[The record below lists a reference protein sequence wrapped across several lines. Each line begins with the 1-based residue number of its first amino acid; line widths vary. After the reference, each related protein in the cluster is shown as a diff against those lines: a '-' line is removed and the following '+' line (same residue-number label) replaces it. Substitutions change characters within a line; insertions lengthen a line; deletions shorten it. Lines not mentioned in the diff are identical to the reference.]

1 MSASLNIGN
10 VPVGDNAP
18 PLFIPEIGANHDGD
32 AQVAAEMLTAL
43 AAQGARVAK
52 FQFYTAEELV
62 ADTSRIVEW
71 GPEHSRRREPVG
83 AMFDR
88 MSLKADELAVL
99 FKQAHTLGIEPFATP
114 FSERGAD
121 KLAEMGVSCFKV
133 AASDVTHDPLLKHL
147 ASLHLPII
155 LSLGKCTLGEADH
168 AVDLLLNEGCTQL
181 AILHCV
187 ASYPAPAEEMNLR
200 NIPMLAQLYPECC
213 VGLSDHSIGHEMCV
227 AAVALGAQVVEKHV
241 TLGRD
246 REGPDHWFS
255 AEISEVREIMTLMDR
270 VQSALGSTRKRI
282 LRCEAS
288 GREKAVRSLTLAHDI
303 RAGMPIEASHM
314 KIVRPGGGIPPGMI
328 DALIGLPVASDLKAN
343 TTLLWDH
350 FKIPLPHV
358 S

>member
-1 MSASLNIGN
+1 MSTAFNIGN
-10 VPVGDNAP
+10 VPVGGDAP

-43 AAQGARVAK
+43 AAQGAKVAK
-52 FQFYTAEELV
+52 FQFYTADELV
-62 ADTSRIVEW
+62 ADTARIVEW
-71 GPEHSRRREPVG
+71 GPEGARRREPVG

-99 FKQAHTLGIEPFATP
+99 FKQAHALGIEPFATP

-121 KLAEMGVSCFKV
+121 KLAELGVSCFKV

-168 AVDLLLNEGCTQL
+168 AVDLLLSAGCTKL

-241 TLGRD
+241 TLSRK

-255 AEISEVREIMTLMDR
+255 AEIAEVGEITTLMQR
-270 VQSALGSTRKRI
+270 VRSALGSTRKRV
-282 LRCEAS
+282 LGCEAS
-288 GREKAVRSLTLAHDI
+288 GREKAVRSLTLAQDI
-303 RAGMPIEASHM
+303 RAGTPIESSHL
-314 KIVRPGGGIPPGMI
+314 KIVRPGGGIPPGMM
-328 DALIGLPVASDLKAN
+328 DALLGMPVARDLKAN
-343 TTLLWDH
+343 TTLLWEH
-350 FKIPLPHV
+350 FKH
-358 S
+358 STRHDG